1 MATLTDAEIGDR
13 LANLDGWQR
22 GDGHAIVREL
32 KFGDFAEAVEF
43 VKRVADFAEEE
54 NHHPDILIYGWNK
67 VRLTLSTHSQGGL
80 TEADFRLAS
89 RIEGLL

>member
-1 MATLTDAEIGDR
+1 MATLTDAEIEDR
-13 LANLDGWQR
+13 LANVDSWQH
-22 GDGHAIVREL
+22 GDDHAIVREL
-32 KFGDFAEAVEF
+32 KFGDFAEAIEF

>member
-1 MATLTDAEIGDR
+1 MATLTDAEIQDR
-13 LANLDGWQR
+13 LANVDGWQR
-22 GDGHAIVREL
+22 GDDHSIVREL
-32 KFGDFAEAVEF
+32 KFGDFAEAIEF
-43 VKRVADFAEEE
+43 VKRVADLAEEE

-80 TEADFRLAS
+80 TDADFRLAS

>member
-1 MATLTDAEIGDR
+1 MATLTDAEIEDR
-13 LANLDGWQR
+13 LAAVGAWKR
-22 GDGHAIVREL
+22 GDDHSIVREL
-32 KFGDFAEAVEF
+32 KFGDFAEAIAF
-43 VKRVADFAEEE
+43 VKRVADLAEEA

-80 TEADFRLAS
+80 TDADFSLAG